1 MKIKENLDVILY
13 VAVILFMLIHE
24 YIKEG
29 YFFKLS
35 DVIKFP
41 THESIILLITII
53 FVIYKIACRLKER
66 KN

>member
-13 VAVILFMLIHE
+13 VAVILFMLVHE

-41 THESIILLITII
+41 THESIILIITII

>member
-1 MKIKENLDVILY
+1 MKIKKNLNVILY
-13 VAVILFMLIHE
+13 VVITVFILIHE

-35 DVIKFP
+35 DIIKFP
-41 THESIILLITII
+41 THESIILLITATLITH
-53 FVIYKIACRLKER
+53 KIMSRMKKR